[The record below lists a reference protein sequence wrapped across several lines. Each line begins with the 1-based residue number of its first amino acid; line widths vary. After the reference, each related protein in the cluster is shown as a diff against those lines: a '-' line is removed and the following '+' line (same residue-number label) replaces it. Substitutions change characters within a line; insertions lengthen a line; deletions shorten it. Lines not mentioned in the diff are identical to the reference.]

1 MAQNGPSADN
11 QENVRDTLKI
21 GQGADQK
28 GKTRMRL
35 RPVALGN
42 IPWGTE
48 APVDLYLNKGKE
60 LSLLFRKDQG
70 LSSDA
75 YAEISKMT
83 DRLYHDKTAEVN
95 WQDLVESNLSAIL
108 DSPLPTEGKA
118 AVAYGSAAR
127 QTQQIF
133 EEFNEEGYAAAGE
146 TVEAMNKL
154 MNEPGAMES
163 FFQLTVHD
171 YYTYTHSVHVYIY
184 SSLLTRAIIGD
195 ENEVLLKELGI
206 GFLLHDIGKKDIS
219 PAILNKKGKLNDEE
233 WAEIKKHPGTGY
245 DLLTNVSGSLTDE
258 VTQIVLQHHE
268 KIDGSGYPKGLK
280 ESDIGRFG
288 KICGIADVYDA
299 LTTRRSY
306 KEAMSKM
313 TAFTIMQDSPGHFD
327 DKLLTRFIRLAV
339 PYLE

>member
-1 MAQNGPSADN
+1 MAQNGKSADN
-11 QENVRDTLKI
+11 AENVRDTLKI
-21 GQGADQK
+21 GQGGDQK

-60 LSLLFRKDQG
+60 PSLLFRKSQG

-75 YAEISKMT
+75 YAEISKVT

-127 QTQQIF
+127 QTQHIF

-146 TVEAMNKL
+146 TVDAMNKL
-154 MNEPGAMES
+154 MNERRHGK
-163 FFQLTVHD
+163 FLQLTVHD

-195 ENEVLLKELGI
+195 ENDALLKELGI

-219 PAILNKKGKLNDEE
+219 PAILNKKGKLDDEE
-233 WAEIKKHPGTGY
+233 WEEIKKHLDTGY
-245 DLLTNVSGSLTDE
+245 NLLTQVSGSLSDE
-258 VTQIVLQHHE
+258 VAQIVLQHHE

-280 ESDIGRFG
+280 DSDIGRFG
-288 KICGIADVYDA
+288 KICGVADVYDA

-327 DKLLTRFIRLAV
+327 ENLLSRFIRLAV